1 MGAYFHPVKYPLE
14 AKIRPQPPLKQNQTL
29 RLMKHKVE
37 LRNHPVELRKFR
49 MRLTVSIGFMLIL
62 FLILYARF
70 YYLQVAQQEHF
81 HTLAEANRITIL
93 PLVPNRGLI
102 YDRNGR
108 VLAQNYSAYALE
120 ITPSKVPN
128 IESTLDELAT
138 LIEITTIDRQRFKKL
153 MKESKRFKSLPIRN
167 RLTDVEIATFAA
179 NRYRFPGVEIKA
191 RVFRQY
197 PEKEIVSH
205 VVGYISRINDQDLE
219 QLELDGE
226 LNNYR
231 GSHYIG
237 KIGIEQSYEK
247 QLHGTTGFEEV
258 ETDAAG
264 RSIRVLSRTPPI
276 PGNNLILSLDL
287 GLQEVAEKA
296 FGDHRGALVALD
308 PNNGEVLAF
317 VSKPGYDNNL
327 FIGGI
332 DQENWNLLNN
342 SIDRPLNNRALR
354 GVYPPGSTFKPF
366 MALAALELG
375 KRTPEYSMGDPGYF
389 SLPGIERRYR
399 DWKPGGH
406 GRVNLHKS
414 LVVSCDT
421 YYYSLANDLG
431 IDNIH
436 NFISLFGLGRK
447 TGIDIAG
454 EVSGLL
460 PSAAWKMNQYKQKW
474 YAGDTISVSI
484 GQGYNLTT
492 PLQLAFATMMIAN
505 NGKAYL
511 PRLVKQ
517 TQNSQTGHIEEN
529 PAELLYSLNLKP
541 KNLEIVKS
549 ALVDVTRPGG
559 TAAKA
564 GLNAAYTFAGKTG
577 TSQVIG
583 IKQGER
589 YNEKSIN
596 ERHRD
601 HAMFIAYAPAE
612 DPRIALAILVEN
624 TGTGGSTAAPIA
636 RQVFDYF
643 LLGQSP
649 EPEATIAK
657 FAESTE
663 NHSHERL

>member
-1 MGAYFHPVKYPLE
+1 MRRH
-14 AKIRPQPPLKQNQTL
+14 
-29 RLMKHKVE
+29 VE
-37 LRNHPVELRKFR
+37 LRNHPVELHKFR
-49 MRLTVSIGFMLIL
+49 FRLAISACFVLVL
-62 FLILYARF
+62 FLILYVRF
-70 YYLQVAQQEHF
+70 YYLQVSQQEHY
-81 HTLAEANRITIL
+81 HTLAEANRISIS

-108 VLAQNYSAYALE
+108 VLAQNYSAYTLE
-120 ITPSKVPN
+120 VVPSKIPDL
-128 IESTLDELAT
+128 ESTLNELAT
-138 LIEITTIDRQRFKKL
+138 IIEITATDRQRFKKL
-153 MKESKRFKSLPIRN
+153 LKESKRFKSLPIRS

-179 NRYRFPGVEIKA
+179 NRYRFPGIEIRA
-191 RVFRQY
+191 RVLRQY

-205 VVGYISRINDQDLE
+205 IIGYISRINDQDLE
-219 QLELDGE
+219 QIERNEE

-231 GSHYIG
+231 GSQHIG

-247 QLHGTTGFEEV
+247 QLHGVTGFEEV

-264 RSIRVLSRTPPI
+264 RSIRVLSRTPSI

-287 GLQEVAEKA
+287 GLQEAAEKA
-296 FGDHRGALVALD
+296 FGDRRGALVALD

-332 DQENWNLLNN
+332 DQENWSLLNN

-375 KRTPEYSMGDPGYF
+375 KRTPEYSMSDPGYF
-389 SLPGIERRYR
+389 SLPGVERRYR

-406 GRVNLHKS
+406 GRVDLHKS

-436 NFISLFGLGRK
+436 SFIGQFGLGKK
-447 TGIDIAG
+447 TGIDVEG

-460 PSAAWKMNQYKQKW
+460 PSSAWKMNQYKQKW
-474 YAGDTISVSI
+474 YAGDTISVAI

-492 PLQLAFATMMIAN
+492 PLQLAFATMIIAN

-517 TQNSQTGHIEEN
+517 IQNSDTGDVEDIPEK
-529 PAELLYSLNLKP
+529 LLYSLNLKP
-541 KNLEIVKS
+541 RNLEVVKS

-564 GLNAAYTFAGKTG
+564 GANAAYDFAGKTG

-601 HAMFIAYAPAE
+601 HAMFIAYAPANN
-612 DPRIALAILVEN
+612 PKIALAVLVEN

-636 RQVFDYF
+636 RQVFDYY
-643 LLGQSP
+643 LLGKLP
-649 EPEATIAK
+649 DATVAKLNEP
-657 FAESTE
+657 AEE
-663 NHSHERL
+663 HIHDHL

>member
-1 MGAYFHPVKYPLE
+1 
-14 AKIRPQPPLKQNQTL
+14 
-29 RLMKHKVE
+29 MKHNVE
-37 LRNHPVELRKFR
+37 LRNHPIELHKFR
-49 MRLTVSIGFMLIL
+49 MRLAISAGFVLIL
-62 FLILYARF
+62 FLILYTRF
-70 YYLQVAQQEHF
+70 YYLQVTQQEHY
-81 HTLAEANRITIL
+81 HTLAEANRISIL
-93 PLVPNRGLI
+93 PIVPNRGLI
-102 YDRNGR
+102 YDRNGKA
-108 VLAQNYSAYALE
+108 LAQNYSAYTLE
-120 ITPSKVPN
+120 IVPSKFPD
-128 IESTLDELAT
+128 IEATLDELST
-138 LIEITTIDRQRFKKL
+138 IIEITPTDRQRFKKL
-153 MKESKRFKSLPIRN
+153 MKESKRFKSLPIRS
-167 RLTDVEIATFAA
+167 RLTDEEITSFAV

-205 VVGYISRINDQDLE
+205 VVGYISRINDKDLE
-219 QLELDGE
+219 QLELAGE

-231 GSHYIG
+231 GSHHIG

-247 QLHGTTGFEEV
+247 QLHGITGFEEV

-264 RSIRVLSRTPPI
+264 RSIRVLSRTPPT

-287 GLQEVAEKA
+287 GLQEAAEKA
-296 FGDHRGALVALD
+296 FGDRRGALVALD

-375 KRTPEYSMGDPGYF
+375 KRTPEYSMSDPGYF
-389 SLPGIERRYR
+389 SLPGVDRRYR

-436 NFISLFGLGRK
+436 SFIGQFGLGKK
-447 TGIDIAG
+447 TGIDIEG

-460 PSAAWKMNQYKQKW
+460 PSSAWKMRQYNQKW
-474 YAGDTISVSI
+474 YAGDTISVAI
-484 GQGYNLTT
+484 GQGYNLAT
-492 PLQLAFATMMIAN
+492 PLQLAVATMIIAN
-505 NGKAYL
+505 NGKVYL
-511 PRLVKQ
+511 PHLVKQ
-517 TQNSQTGHIEEN
+517 IQNSQTGEIEN
-529 PAELLYSLNLKP
+529 IPAKLLNTLNLKP
-541 KNLEIVKS
+541 QHLDIVKS

-564 GLNAAYTFAGKTG
+564 SINAAYTFAGKTG

-612 DPRIALAILVEN
+612 DPKIALAVLVEN

-643 LLGQSP
+643 LLGKPTES
-649 EPEATIAK
+649 TIAQITES
-657 FAESTE
+657 AEE
-663 NHSHERL
+663 HIHDHL

>member
-1 MGAYFHPVKYPLE
+1 M
-14 AKIRPQPPLKQNQTL
+14 KQ
-29 RLMKHKVE
+29 HVE
-37 LRNHPVELRKFR
+37 LRNHPAELHKFR
-49 MRLTVSIGFMLIL
+49 LRLSISAGFVLIL

-70 YYLQVAQQEHF
+70 YYLQVTQQEHYQ
-81 HTLAEANRITIL
+81 TLAEANRISIS

-102 YDRNGR
+102 YDRSGR
-108 VLAQNYSAYALE
+108 ILAQNYSAYTLEVVPSQIEDLEATLNELADIIE
-120 ITPSKVPN
+120 ITP
-128 IESTLDELAT
+128 T
-138 LIEITTIDRQRFKKL
+138 DRQRFKKL
-153 MKESKRFKSLPIRN
+153 LKESKRFKSLPVRS
-167 RLTDVEIATFAA
+167 RLTDEEIATFAV

-191 RVFRQY
+191 RVLRQY

-205 VVGYISRINDQDLE
+205 IIGYISRINDQDLD
-219 QLELDGE
+219 QLERNDE
-226 LNNYR
+226 LHNYR
-231 GSHYIG
+231 GSQHIG

-247 QLHGTTGFEEV
+247 QLHGITGFEEV

-264 RSIRVLSRTPPI
+264 RSIRVLSRTPPLS
-276 PGNNLILSLDL
+276 GSNLILSLDL
-287 GLQEVAEKA
+287 GLQEAAEKA
-296 FGDHRGALVALD
+296 FGDRRGALVALD

-332 DQENWNLLNN
+332 DQENWSLLNK

-375 KRTPEYSMGDPGYF
+375 KRTPEYSMSDPGFF
-389 SLPGIERRYR
+389 SLPGVDRRYR

-406 GRVNLHKS
+406 GRVDLHKS

-436 NFISLFGLGRK
+436 SFIGQFGLGKR
-447 TGIDIAG
+447 TGIDIEG
-454 EVSGLL
+454 EVAGLL
-460 PSAAWKMNQYKQKW
+460 PSSAWKMSQYKQKW

-484 GQGYNLTT
+484 GQGYNLAT
-492 PLQLAFATMMIAN
+492 PLQLAFATMVIAN
-505 NGKAYL
+505 NGKAYA

-517 TQNSQTGHIEEN
+517 IQNSQTGEVEDI
-529 PAELLYSLNLKP
+529 PAKLLYSLNLKP
-541 KNLEIVKS
+541 KNLEVVKN

-564 GLNAAYTFAGKTG
+564 GANAAYTFAGKTG
-577 TSQVIG
+577 TSQVIA

-589 YNEKSIN
+589 YNEKAIN

-612 DPRIALAILVEN
+612 NPKIALAVLVEN

-643 LLGQSP
+643 LLGKPSEAAMAHLA
-649 EPEATIAK
+649 EPAAD
-657 FAESTE
+657 
-663 NHSHERL
+663 HDHHHEHL

>member
-1 MGAYFHPVKYPLE
+1 M
-14 AKIRPQPPLKQNQTL
+14 KQ
-29 RLMKHKVE
+29 HVE
-37 LRNHPVELRKFR
+37 LRNHPVELQKFR
-49 MRLTVSIGFMLIL
+49 LRLAISACFVLIL
-62 FLILYARF
+62 FLILYTRF
-70 YYLQVAQQEHF
+70 YYLQVTQQEHY
-81 HTLAEANRITIL
+81 HTLAEANRISIS

-102 YDRNGR
+102 YDRNGK
-108 VLAQNYSAYALE
+108 VLAQNYSAYTLE
-120 ITPSKVPN
+120 VVPSK
-128 IESTLDELAT
+128 IQDLESTLNELAA
-138 LIEITTIDRQRFKKL
+138 IIDITPTDRQRFKKL
-153 MKESKRFKSLPIRN
+153 LKESKRFKSLPIRN
-167 RLTDVEIATFAA
+167 RLTDEEIAAFAV

-191 RVFRQY
+191 RVLRQY

-219 QLELDGE
+219 LLERNGD

-231 GSHYIG
+231 GSLHIG
-237 KIGIEQSYEK
+237 KIGIEQSYEM
-247 QLHGTTGFEEV
+247 QLHGITGFEEV
-258 ETDAAG
+258 ETDATG
-264 RSIRVLSRTPPI
+264 RSIRVLSRTPPV

-287 GLQEVAEKA
+287 GLQEAVEKA

-375 KRTPEYSMGDPGYF
+375 KRTPEYSMSDPGYF
-389 SLPGIERRYR
+389 SLPGVERRYR

-406 GRVNLHKS
+406 GRVDLHKS

-436 NFISLFGLGRK
+436 SFIGQFGLGKR
-447 TGIDIAG
+447 TGIDIEG
-454 EVSGLL
+454 EVAGLL
-460 PSAAWKMNQYKQKW
+460 PSSAWKMNQYKQKW

-484 GQGYNLTT
+484 GQGYNLAT
-492 PLQLAFATMMIAN
+492 PLQLAFATMIIAN

-517 TQNSQTGHIEEN
+517 IQNSQTGEIEDI
-529 PAELLYSLNLKP
+529 PARLLYDLNLKP
-541 KNLEIVKS
+541 KNLDIVKS

-559 TAAKA
+559 TAARA
-564 GLNAAYTFAGKTG
+564 GANAAYTFAGKTG

-612 DPRIALAILVEN
+612 NPKIALAILVEN

-636 RQVFDYF
+636 RKVFDYF
-643 LLGQSP
+643 LLGES
-649 EPEATIAK
+649 PEATVAQLI
-657 FAESTE
+657 EPVE
-663 NHSHERL
+663 DHVHEHL

>member
-1 MGAYFHPVKYPLE
+1 V
-14 AKIRPQPPLKQNQTL
+14 R
-29 RLMKHKVE
+29 V
-37 LRNHPVELRKFR
+37 
-49 MRLTVSIGFMLIL
+49 
-62 FLILYARF
+62 LILYARF
-70 YYLQVAQQEHF
+70 YYLQVTQQEHYQ
-81 HTLAEANRITIL
+81 TLAEANRISIS

-102 YDRNGR
+102 YDRSGR
-108 VLAQNYSAYALE
+108 ILAQNYSAYTLEVVPSQIEDLEATLNELADIIE
-120 ITPSKVPN
+120 ITP
-128 IESTLDELAT
+128 T
-138 LIEITTIDRQRFKKL
+138 DRQRFKKL
-153 MKESKRFKSLPIRN
+153 LKESKRFKSLPVRS
-167 RLTDVEIATFAA
+167 RLTDEEIATFAV

-191 RVFRQY
+191 RVLRQY

-205 VVGYISRINDQDLE
+205 IIGYISRINDQDLD
-219 QLELDGE
+219 QLERDGE
-226 LNNYR
+226 LHNYR
-231 GSHYIG
+231 GSQHIG

-247 QLHGTTGFEEV
+247 QLHGITGFEEV

-264 RSIRVLSRTPPI
+264 RSIRVLSRTPPLS
-276 PGNNLILSLDL
+276 GSNLILSLDL
-287 GLQEVAEKA
+287 GLQEAAEKA
-296 FGDHRGALVALD
+296 FGDRRGALVALD

-332 DQENWNLLNN
+332 DQENWSLLNK

-375 KRTPEYSMGDPGYF
+375 KRTPEYSMSDPGFF
-389 SLPGIERRYR
+389 SLPGVDRRYR

-406 GRVNLHKS
+406 GRVDLHKS

-436 NFISLFGLGRK
+436 SFIGQFGLGKR
-447 TGIDIAG
+447 TGIDIEG
-454 EVSGLL
+454 EVAGLL
-460 PSAAWKMNQYKQKW
+460 PSSAWKMSQYKQKW

-484 GQGYNLTT
+484 GQGYNLAT
-492 PLQLAFATMMIAN
+492 PLQLAFATMVIAN
-505 NGKAYL
+505 NGKAYA

-517 TQNSQTGHIEEN
+517 IQNSQTGEVEDI
-529 PAELLYSLNLKP
+529 PAKLLYSLNLKP
-541 KNLEIVKS
+541 KNLEIVKN

-564 GLNAAYTFAGKTG
+564 GANAAYTFAGKTG
-577 TSQVIG
+577 TSQVIA

-589 YNEKSIN
+589 YNEKAIN

-612 DPRIALAILVEN
+612 NPKIALAVLVEN

-643 LLGQSP
+643 LLGKPSEAAIAQLA
-649 EPEATIAK
+649 EPAAD
-657 FAESTE
+657 
-663 NHSHERL
+663 HDHHHEHL

>member
-1 MGAYFHPVKYPLE
+1 
-14 AKIRPQPPLKQNQTL
+14 
-29 RLMKHKVE
+29 MKHNVE
-37 LRNHPVELRKFR
+37 LRDHPAELHKFR
-49 MRLTVSIGFMLIL
+49 IRLAISAGFVLIL
-62 FLILYARF
+62 FLVLYVRF
-70 YYLQVAQQEHF
+70 YYLQVTQQEHY
-81 HTLAEANRITIL
+81 HTLAEANRISIS

-108 VLAQNYSAYALE
+108 VLAQNYSAYTLE
-120 ITPSKVPN
+120 IVPSKFQDL
-128 IESTLDELAT
+128 EATLDELAT
-138 LIEITTIDRQRFKKL
+138 VIEITPTDRQRFKKL

-167 RLTDVEIATFAA
+167 RLTDVEIASFAA
-179 NRYRFPGVEIKA
+179 NRYRFPGIEIKA
-191 RVFRQY
+191 RVLRQY

-205 VVGYISRINDQDLE
+205 VVGYISRINDKDLE
-219 QLELDGE
+219 QLEFNGE

-231 GSHYIG
+231 GSHHIG

-247 QLHGTTGFEEV
+247 QLHGISGFEEV
-258 ETDAAG
+258 ETDAIG
-264 RSIRVLSRTPPI
+264 RSIRVLSRTPPV

-287 GLQEVAEKA
+287 GLQEAAEKA

-317 VSKPGYDNNL
+317 VSKPGYDTNL

-375 KRTPEYSMGDPGYF
+375 KRTPEYSMSDPGYF
-389 SLPGIERRYR
+389 SLPGVERRYR
-399 DWKPGGH
+399 DWKVGGH

-436 NFISLFGLGRK
+436 NFISQFGLGKK
-447 TGIDIAG
+447 TGIDIEG

-460 PSAAWKMNQYKQKW
+460 PSSAWKMRQYNQKW

-492 PLQLAFATMMIAN
+492 PLQLAFATMIIAN
-505 NGKAYL
+505 DGKAYL

-517 TQNSQTGHIEEN
+517 IQNSQTGDVEDI
-529 PAELLYSLNLKP
+529 PAKLLYTLDLKP
-541 KNLEIVKS
+541 KYLEVVKS

-559 TAAKA
+559 TAARA
-564 GLNAAYTFAGKTG
+564 AANAAYTFAGKTG

-612 DPRIALAILVEN
+612 NPKIALAVLVEN
-624 TGTGGSTAAPIA
+624 SGTGGSTAAPIA

-643 LLGQSP
+643 LLGQLP
-649 EPEATIAK
+649 EPTIAK
-657 FAESTE
+657 FAEPVE
-663 NHSHERL
+663 EHIHEHL

>member
-1 MGAYFHPVKYPLE
+1 M
-14 AKIRPQPPLKQNQTL
+14 KQ
-29 RLMKHKVE
+29 HVE
-37 LRNHPVELRKFR
+37 LRNLPVELNKFR
-49 MRLTVSIGFMLIL
+49 IRLAISAGFMLML
-62 FLILYARF
+62 FLVLYARF
-70 YYLQVAQQEHF
+70 YYLQVTQQEHY
-81 HTLAEANRITIL
+81 HTLAEANRISIL
-93 PLVPNRGLI
+93 PVVPNRGLI
-102 YDRNGR
+102 LDRNGR
-108 VLAQNYSAYALE
+108 ALAQNYSAYTLE
-120 ITPSKVPN
+120 VVPSK
-128 IESTLDELAT
+128 ISDLDATLDELAA
-138 LIEITTIDRQRFKKL
+138 LIEITSTDRQRFKKL
-153 MKESKRFKSLPIRN
+153 LKESKRFKSLPIRS

-179 NRYRFPGVEIKA
+179 NRYRFPGIEIKA

-205 VVGYISRINDQDLE
+205 VIGYISRINDQDLE
-219 QLELDGE
+219 YLERSGE
-226 LNNYR
+226 LRNYR
-231 GSHYIG
+231 GSQHIG

-247 QLHGTTGFEEV
+247 QLHGITGFEEV

-276 PGNNLILSLDL
+276 PGSNLILSLDL
-287 GLQEVAEKA
+287 GLQQAAEQA
-296 FGDHRGALVALD
+296 FGDRRGALVALD

-332 DQENWNLLNN
+332 DHENWKLLNG

-375 KRTPEYSMGDPGYF
+375 KRTPKYSMNDPGFF
-389 SLPGIERRYR
+389 SLPGVDRRYR

-406 GRVNLHKS
+406 GRVDLHKS
-414 LVVSCDT
+414 IVVSCDT

-431 IDNIH
+431 IDNIYS
-436 NFISLFGLGRK
+436 FISQFGLGRK
-447 TGIDIAG
+447 TGIDVEG

-460 PSAAWKMNQYKQKW
+460 PSAAWKMSQYKQKW

-492 PLQLAFATMMIAN
+492 PLQLAFATMLIAN
-505 NGKAYL
+505 EGKAYR
-511 PRLVKQ
+511 PHFVKQ
-517 TQNSQTGHIEEN
+517 IQDSQTGEIEEI
-529 PAELLYSLNLKP
+529 PAQLMYTLNLKP
-541 KNLEIVKS
+541 RHLEVVKQ
-549 ALVDVTRPGG
+549 ALVDVTKPGG
-559 TAAKA
+559 TAARA
-564 GLNAAYTFAGKTG
+564 GANAAYTFAGKTG

-589 YNEKSIN
+589 YDEKRIN

-612 DPRIALAILVEN
+612 NPQIALAVLVEN

-636 RQVFDYF
+636 RQVFDYY
-643 LLGQSP
+643 LLGKMP
-649 EPEATIAK
+649 ETALAQAAGPAGDRG
-657 FAESTE
+657 
-663 NHSHERL
+663 HDHL

>member
-1 MGAYFHPVKYPLE
+1 
-14 AKIRPQPPLKQNQTL
+14 
-29 RLMKHKVE
+29 MKHNVE
-37 LRNHPVELRKFR
+37 LRNHPIELHKFR
-49 MRLTVSIGFMLIL
+49 MRLAISAGFVLIL
-62 FLILYARF
+62 FLILYTRF
-70 YYLQVAQQEHF
+70 YYLQVTQQEHY
-81 HTLAEANRITIL
+81 HTLAEANRISIL
-93 PLVPNRGLI
+93 PIVPNRGLI
-102 YDRNGR
+102 YDRNGKA
-108 VLAQNYSAYALE
+108 LAQNYSAYTLE
-120 ITPSKVPN
+120 IVPSKFPD
-128 IESTLDELAT
+128 IEATLDELST
-138 LIEITTIDRQRFKKL
+138 IIEITPTDRQRFKKL
-153 MKESKRFKSLPIRN
+153 MKESKRFKSLPIRS
-167 RLTDVEIATFAA
+167 RLTDEEIASFAV

-205 VVGYISRINDQDLE
+205 VVGYISRINDKDLE
-219 QLELDGE
+219 QLELAGE

-231 GSHYIG
+231 GSHHIG

-247 QLHGTTGFEEV
+247 QLHGITGFEEV

-264 RSIRVLSRTPPI
+264 RSIRVLSRTPPT

-287 GLQEVAEKA
+287 GLQEAAEKA
-296 FGDHRGALVALD
+296 FGDRRGALVALD

-375 KRTPEYSMGDPGYF
+375 KRTPEYSMSDPGYF
-389 SLPGIERRYR
+389 SLPGVDRRYR

-436 NFISLFGLGRK
+436 SFIGQFGLGKK
-447 TGIDIAG
+447 TGIDIEG

-460 PSAAWKMNQYKQKW
+460 PSSAWKMRQYNQKW
-474 YAGDTISVSI
+474 YAGDTISVAI
-484 GQGYNLTT
+484 GQGYNLAT
-492 PLQLAFATMMIAN
+492 PLQLAVATMIIAN
-505 NGKAYL
+505 NGKVYL
-511 PRLVKQ
+511 PHLVKQ
-517 TQNSQTGHIEEN
+517 IQNSQTGEIEN
-529 PAELLYSLNLKP
+529 IPAKLLNTLNLKP
-541 KNLEIVKS
+541 QHLDIVKS

-564 GLNAAYTFAGKTG
+564 SINAAYTFAGKTG

-612 DPRIALAILVEN
+612 DPKIALAVLVEN

-643 LLGQSP
+643 LLGKPTES
-649 EPEATIAK
+649 TIAQITES
-657 FAESTE
+657 AEE
-663 NHSHERL
+663 HIHDHL

>member
-1 MGAYFHPVKYPLE
+1 
-14 AKIRPQPPLKQNQTL
+14 
-29 RLMKHKVE
+29 MKHNIE
-37 LRNHPVELRKFR
+37 LRDHPAELHKFR
-49 MRLTVSIGFMLIL
+49 IRLAISAGFVLIL
-62 FLILYARF
+62 FLVLYVRL
-70 YYLQVAQQEHF
+70 YYLQVTQQEHY
-81 HTLAEANRITIL
+81 HTLAEANRISIS

-108 VLAQNYSAYALE
+108 VLAQNYSAYTLE
-120 ITPSKVPN
+120 IVPSKFQDL
-128 IESTLDELAT
+128 EATLDELAT
-138 LIEITTIDRQRFKKL
+138 VIEITPADRQRFKKL

-167 RLTDVEIATFAA
+167 RLTDVEIASFAA
-179 NRYRFPGVEIKA
+179 NRYRFPGIEIKA
-191 RVFRQY
+191 RVLRQY

-205 VVGYISRINDQDLE
+205 VVGYISRINDKDLE
-219 QLELDGE
+219 QLEFNGE

-231 GSHYIG
+231 GSHHIG

-247 QLHGTTGFEEV
+247 QLHGISGFEEV
-258 ETDAAG
+258 ETDAIG
-264 RSIRVLSRTPPI
+264 RSIRVLSRTPPV
-276 PGNNLILSLDL
+276 PGHNLILSLDL
-287 GLQEVAEKA
+287 GLQEAAEKA

-317 VSKPGYDNNL
+317 VSKPGYDTNL

-375 KRTPEYSMGDPGYF
+375 KRTPEYSMSDPGYF
-389 SLPGIERRYR
+389 SLPGVERRYR
-399 DWKPGGH
+399 DWKAGGH

-436 NFISLFGLGRK
+436 NFISQFGLGKK
-447 TGIDIAG
+447 TGIDIEG

-460 PSAAWKMNQYKQKW
+460 PSSAWKMRQYNQKW

-492 PLQLAFATMMIAN
+492 PLQLAFATMIIAN
-505 NGKAYL
+505 DGKAYL

-517 TQNSQTGHIEEN
+517 IQNSQTGDVEDI
-529 PAELLYSLNLKP
+529 PAKLLYTLDLKP
-541 KNLEIVKS
+541 KYLEVVKS

-559 TAAKA
+559 TAARA
-564 GLNAAYTFAGKTG
+564 AANAAYTFAGKTG

-612 DPRIALAILVEN
+612 NPKIALAVLVEN
-624 TGTGGSTAAPIA
+624 SGTGGSTAAPIA

-643 LLGQSP
+643 LLGQLP
-649 EPEATIAK
+649 EPTIAK
-657 FAESTE
+657 FTE
-663 NHSHERL
+663 PVEEHIHEHL

>member
-1 MGAYFHPVKYPLE
+1 
-14 AKIRPQPPLKQNQTL
+14 
-29 RLMKHKVE
+29 MKHNVE
-37 LRNHPVELRKFR
+37 LRNHPIELHKFR
-49 MRLTVSIGFMLIL
+49 MRLAISAGFVLIL
-62 FLILYARF
+62 FLILYTRF
-70 YYLQVAQQEHF
+70 YYLQVTQQEHY
-81 HTLAEANRITIL
+81 HTLAEANRISIL
-93 PLVPNRGLI
+93 PIVPNRGLI
-102 YDRNGR
+102 YDRNGKA
-108 VLAQNYSAYALE
+108 LAQNYSAYTLE
-120 ITPSKVPN
+120 IVPSKFPD
-128 IESTLDELAT
+128 IEATLDELST
-138 LIEITTIDRQRFKKL
+138 IIEITHIDRQRFKKL
-153 MKESKRFKSLPIRN
+153 MKESKRFKSLPIRS
-167 RLTDVEIATFAA
+167 RLTDEEIASFAV

-205 VVGYISRINDQDLE
+205 VVGYISRINDKDLE
-219 QLELDGE
+219 QLELAGE

-231 GSHYIG
+231 GSHHIG

-247 QLHGTTGFEEV
+247 QLHGITGFEEV

-264 RSIRVLSRTPPI
+264 RSIRVLSRTPPT

-287 GLQEVAEKA
+287 GLQEAAEKA
-296 FGDHRGALVALD
+296 FGDRRGALVALD

-375 KRTPEYSMGDPGYF
+375 KRTPEYSMSDPGYF
-389 SLPGIERRYR
+389 SLPGVDRRYR

-436 NFISLFGLGRK
+436 SFIGQFGLGKK
-447 TGIDIAG
+447 TGIDIEG

-460 PSAAWKMNQYKQKW
+460 PSSAWKMRQYNQKW
-474 YAGDTISVSI
+474 YAGDTISVAI
-484 GQGYNLTT
+484 GQGYNLAT
-492 PLQLAFATMMIAN
+492 PLQLAVATMIIAN
-505 NGKAYL
+505 NGKVYL
-511 PRLVKQ
+511 PHLVKQ
-517 TQNSQTGHIEEN
+517 IQNSQTGEIEN
-529 PAELLYSLNLKP
+529 IPAKLLNTLNLKP
-541 KNLEIVKS
+541 QHLDIVKS

-564 GLNAAYTFAGKTG
+564 SINAAYTFAGKTG

-612 DPRIALAILVEN
+612 DPKIALAVLVEN

-643 LLGQSP
+643 LLGKPTES
-649 EPEATIAK
+649 TIAQITES
-657 FAESTE
+657 AEE
-663 NHSHERL
+663 HIHDHL

>member
-1 MGAYFHPVKYPLE
+1 
-14 AKIRPQPPLKQNQTL
+14 
-29 RLMKHKVE
+29 MKHNVE
-37 LRNHPVELRKFR
+37 LRDHPAELHKFR
-49 MRLTVSIGFMLIL
+49 IRLAISAGFVLIL
-62 FLILYARF
+62 FLVLYVRF
-70 YYLQVAQQEHF
+70 YYLQVTQQEHY
-81 HTLAEANRITIL
+81 HTLAEANRISIS

-108 VLAQNYSAYALE
+108 VLAQNYSAYTLE
-120 ITPSKVPN
+120 IVPSKFQDL
-128 IESTLDELAT
+128 EATLDELAT
-138 LIEITTIDRQRFKKL
+138 VIEITPTDRQRFKKL

-167 RLTDVEIATFAA
+167 RLTDVEIASFAA
-179 NRYRFPGVEIKA
+179 NRYRFPGIEIKA
-191 RVFRQY
+191 RVLRQY

-205 VVGYISRINDQDLE
+205 VVGYISRINDKDLE
-219 QLELDGE
+219 QLEFNGE

-231 GSHYIG
+231 GSHHIG

-247 QLHGTTGFEEV
+247 QLHGISGFEEV
-258 ETDAAG
+258 ETDAIG
-264 RSIRVLSRTPPI
+264 RSIRVLSRTPPV

-287 GLQEVAEKA
+287 GLQEAAEKA

-317 VSKPGYDNNL
+317 VSKPGYDTNL

-332 DQENWNLLNN
+332 DQESWNLLNN

-375 KRTPEYSMGDPGYF
+375 KRTPEYSMSDPGYF
-389 SLPGIERRYR
+389 SLPGVERRYR
-399 DWKPGGH
+399 DWKVGGH

-436 NFISLFGLGRK
+436 NFISQFGLGKK
-447 TGIDIAG
+447 TGIDIEG

-460 PSAAWKMNQYKQKW
+460 PSSAWKMRQYNQKW

-492 PLQLAFATMMIAN
+492 PLQLAFATMIIAN
-505 NGKAYL
+505 DGKAYL

-517 TQNSQTGHIEEN
+517 IQNSQTGDVEDI
-529 PAELLYSLNLKP
+529 PAKLLYTLDLKP
-541 KNLEIVKS
+541 KHLEVVKS

-559 TAAKA
+559 TAARA
-564 GLNAAYTFAGKTG
+564 AANAAYTFAGKTG

-612 DPRIALAILVEN
+612 NPKIALAVLVEN
-624 TGTGGSTAAPIA
+624 SGTGGSTAAPIA

-643 LLGQSP
+643 LLGQLP
-649 EPEATIAK
+649 EPTIAK
-657 FAESTE
+657 FAEPVE
-663 NHSHERL
+663 EHIHEHL

>member
-1 MGAYFHPVKYPLE
+1 M
-14 AKIRPQPPLKQNQTL
+14 KQ
-29 RLMKHKVE
+29 RVE
-37 LRNHPVELRKFR
+37 LRNHPVELYKFR
-49 MRLTVSIGFMLIL
+49 LRLAISAGFVFVL
-62 FLILYARF
+62 FLFLYARF
-70 YYLQVAQQEHF
+70 YYLQVIQQEHY
-81 HTLAEANRITIL
+81 HTLAEANRISIL

-102 YDRNGR
+102 SDRNGK
-108 VLAQNYSAYALE
+108 VLAQNYSAYTLEVVPSKIQDLESTLNELAAIIE
-120 ITPSKVPN
+120 ITP
-128 IESTLDELAT
+128 T
-138 LIEITTIDRQRFKKL
+138 DRQRFRKL
-153 MKESKRFKSLPIRN
+153 LKESKRFKRLPIKN

-179 NRYRFPGVEIKA
+179 NRYRFPGIEINA
-191 RVFRQY
+191 QVYRQY

-205 VVGYISRINDQDLE
+205 VIGYISRINDQDLE
-219 QLELDGE
+219 QLESSGE
-226 LNNYR
+226 LHNYR
-231 GSHYIG
+231 GSHHIG
-237 KIGIEQSYEK
+237 KIGVEQSYEK
-247 QLHGTTGFEEV
+247 QLHGVTGFEEV

-276 PGNNLILSLDL
+276 PGNNLILTLDL
-287 GLQEVAEKA
+287 GLQEAAEIA
-296 FGDHRGALVALD
+296 FGDRRGALVALD

-332 DQENWNLLNN
+332 DQENWSILNN

-375 KRTPEYSMGDPGYF
+375 KRTAEYSMSDPGYF
-389 SLPGIERRYR
+389 SLPGVSRRYR

-406 GRVNLHKS
+406 GRVDLHKS

-436 NFISLFGLGRK
+436 NFISQFGLGSK
-447 TGIDIAG
+447 TGIDIEG
-454 EVSGLL
+454 EASGLL
-460 PSAAWKMNQYKQKW
+460 PSSAWKMRQHKQKW

-492 PLQLAFATMMIAN
+492 PLQLAFATMIIAN

-511 PRLVKQ
+511 PHLVKQ
-517 TQNSQTGHIEEN
+517 IQNSQTGEVEDI
-529 PAELLYSLNLKP
+529 PAKLHYSLNLTP
-541 KNLEIVKS
+541 KNLEVVKN

-564 GLNAAYTFAGKTG
+564 GANAAYTFAGKTG
-577 TSQVIG
+577 TSQVVG

-589 YNEKSIN
+589 YNEKLIN

-601 HAMFIAYAPAE
+601 HAMFIAYAPAD
-612 DPRIALAILVEN
+612 DPKIALAILVEN

-643 LLGQSP
+643 LLGTLP
-649 EPEATIAK
+649 ETDPAHLIEPIQDHA
-657 FAESTE
+657 
-663 NHSHERL
+663 HDHL